1 MLKHF
6 VLFGLLLSTLTG
18 CIAAQEVESLGIIN
32 ARGVDEIDENVIETT
47 LILFQFDSQSDQI
60 TKKVSGQ
67 GATVKSALNDANR
80 ESNFKLAPGKIELE
94 IYGKETAEGGI
105 FNYLDTLNRDATIPD
120 NLNIAISDTTAK
132 ALLSLNKEDV
142 AMNLG
147 QYLHR
152 IIAESSSDHLFPR
165 VTLQDFISHLYD
177 VGKDPVLTIFEIH
190 DNLPKLSAIGLMQ
203 DDKLMGSL
211 PSSDINL
218 FNMHM
223 ETVKKVILNLD
234 IPVQPFEKYLE
245 KEDFIRIDSDVLHTS
260 SNLIKSRSKTTL
272 MDKDA
277 LKFKTKLSVK
287 LDLLELSEKI
297 LLTDKQ
303 VIDILEKEFEKNI
316 ISRYETILA
325 KMQELNTD
333 AFGYGTIYRIHAKK
347 NKLSAAEWRKLF
359 PNIQVDFQIDVEI
372 IQHGSIM

>member
-1 MLKHF
+1 
-6 VLFGLLLSTLTG
+6 
-18 CIAAQEVESLGIIN
+18 
-32 ARGVDEIDENVIETT
+32 
-47 LILFQFDSQSDQI
+47 
-60 TKKVSGQ
+60 
-67 GATVKSALNDANR
+67 
-80 ESNFKLAPGKIELE
+80 
-94 IYGKETAEGGI
+94 
-105 FNYLDTLNRDATIPD
+105 
-120 NLNIAISDTTAK
+120 
-132 ALLSLNKEDV
+132 
-142 AMNLG
+142 
-147 QYLHR
+147 
-152 IIAESSSDHLFPR
+152 
-165 VTLQDFISHLYD
+165 
-177 VGKDPVLTIFEIH
+177 
-190 DNLPKLSAIGLMQ
+190 
-203 DDKLMGSL
+203 
-211 PSSDINL
+211 
-218 FNMHM
+218 
-223 ETVKKVILNLD
+223 
-234 IPVQPFEKYLE
+234 
-245 KEDFIRIDSDVLHTS
+245 
-260 SNLIKSRSKTTL
+260 